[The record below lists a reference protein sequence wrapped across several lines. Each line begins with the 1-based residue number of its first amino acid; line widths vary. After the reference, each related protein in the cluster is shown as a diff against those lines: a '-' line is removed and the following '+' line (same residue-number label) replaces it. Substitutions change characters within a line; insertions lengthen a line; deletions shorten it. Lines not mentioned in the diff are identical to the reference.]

1 MTSAP
6 PRLSEWLP
14 TVDAALVVIA
24 HPDDESFGLGAVLDG
39 LVTAGAVVDV
49 LCFTRG
55 EASTLGEA
63 TDLGARR
70 KAELLAAAAK
80 LGLRRVTL
88 LDRPDGQLDRQPEYE
103 LDAAVEGALHD
114 AALLVVFEPG
124 GVTGHPDH
132 QAATA
137 AGLRAAV
144 RHSLPV
150 LEWGVNPDVARALRC
165 EFAAPFVALE
175 GPGTVDV
182 TVDRTA
188 QRNAIACHE
197 SQANDNPVLRRRL
210 QLQGQHERLRYHRP
224 A

>member
-1 MTSAP
+1 MTTAP

-14 TVDAALVVIA
+14 AVDAALVVIA
-24 HPDDESFGLGAVLDG
+24 HPDDESFGLGAVLHA
-39 LVTAGAVVDV
+39 LVTAGTPVDV
-49 LCFTRG
+49 LCFTHG

-63 TDLGARR
+63 PDLGKLR

-88 LDRPDGQLDRQPEYE
+88 LARPDGLLDQQPEYE
-103 LDAAVEGALHD
+103 LDADIEGALHD
-114 AALLVVFEPG
+114 AGLLVVFEPE
-124 GVTGHPDH
+124 GVTSHPDH

-150 LEWGVNPDVARALRC
+150 LEWGVHPDIARALRC
-165 EFAAPFVALE
+165 EFAAPFVALD
-175 GPGTVDV
+175 GPDTVDV
-182 TVDRTA
+182 VVDRTA
-188 QRNAIACHE
+188 QHAAIACHQ
-197 SQANDNPVLRRRL
+197 SQAHDNPILRRRL
-210 QLQGQHERLRYHRP
+210 QLQGPHERLRYHRP